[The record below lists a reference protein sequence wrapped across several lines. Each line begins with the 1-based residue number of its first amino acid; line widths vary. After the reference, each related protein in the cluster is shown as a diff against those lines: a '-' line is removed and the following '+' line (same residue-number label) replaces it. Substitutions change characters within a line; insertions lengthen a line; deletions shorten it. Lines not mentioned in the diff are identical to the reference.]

1 MKIAGIT
8 LFTLLFASIG
18 LAQSDSGYMPMDNP
32 RMVRLLE
39 MDSLSEVYFGEDLAD
54 LLQNTRRIEAFKL
67 SKFLPDS
74 EEGADLLEGFRVL
87 DTVLLSQDA
96 QREIA
101 SMLTNTEP
109 YIVDKN
115 IKNLCLFLPNYGLSM
130 LLDDT
135 QVNALVS
142 LKCKMVRFYF
152 EQDEQPVHY
161 QEFNIK
167 GNYEGFDAFYAATFP
182 KAKPK
187 ALPLFTK
194 STPKPA
200 TVAIKGKPL
209 YYKVKKGEGWSH
221 VARNASKL
229 YRQEISMTDIF
240 EINKEK
246 SLSKTVMLRPGDKI
260 LVGYEN

>member
-8 LFTLLFASIG
+8 LFTLLLASMG
-18 LAQSDSGYMPMDNP
+18 LAQSDSEYMPMDNP

-54 LLQNTRRIEAFKL
+54 LLQNTQRIEAFKL

-74 EEGADLLEGFRVL
+74 EEADGLLEGFRVL
-87 DTVLLSQDA
+87 DTALLSKDS

-101 SMLTNTEP
+101 TMLTNTEP
-109 YIVDKN
+109 YIADKN
-115 IKNLCLFLPNYGLSM
+115 IKNLCLFLPNFGLSM
-130 LLDDT
+130 LLEDA

-152 EQDEQPVHY
+152 EQDAQPVNY

-167 GNYEGFDAFYAATFP
+167 GNYEGFDSFYAATFP

-187 ALPLFTK
+187 ALSLFTK

-200 TVAIKGKPL
+200 PVVKGKPL
-209 YYKVKKGEGWSH
+209 YYNVKKGEGWSH

-229 YRQEISMTDIF
+229 YGQEISMTDIF

-246 SLSKTVMLRPGDKI
+246 ALSKTVMLRPGDKI